1 MIAAVIMKKVFMKK
15 LRAVISE
22 EEGVNRIMRIIC
34 RSMVRQMREEDEYPM
49 RQNAPPLADISDTTE
64 IKKKKKAIL
73 TEEDVI
79 KIRQLS
85 AKGYSSTQLA
95 TVFPCCARN
104 IRAIVQGK
112 IWKNVKAH

>member
-1 MIAAVIMKKVFMKK
+1 MKK

-34 RSMVRQMREEDEYPM
+34 RSMVKQMRDEDAYPM
-49 RQNAPPLADISDTTE
+49 KQNAPPIDSISNITE
-64 IKKKKKAIL
+64 VKKKKKAVL

>member
-49 RQNAPPLADISDTTE
+49 RQNAPPLAS
-64 IKKKKKAIL
+64 
-73 TEEDVI
+73 
-79 KIRQLS
+79 LS
-85 AKGYSSTQLA
+85 L
-95 TVFPCCARN
+95 
-104 IRAIVQGK
+104 IHI
-112 IWKNVKAH
+112 